1 MPATPRRLAASA
13 GGAEATSSARST
25 VVERM
30 SFSISTVSPAM
41 SKFMTSP
48 P

>member
-13 GGAEATSSARST
+13 GGAEAMSSASFTEVVGTSSIS
-25 VVERM
+25 
-30 SFSISTVSPAM
+30 SISPAM